1 MERKKK
7 APRHLGPQLKA
18 VIRRQPTVFA
28 VYTVLRLIVLATLVS
43 SIIRGEYES
52 AFICLLVLGLFVL
65 PFFIQ
70 QNFGIEL
77 PSTLEIIILLF
88 IFASEILG
96 ELKCYFITY
105 PHWDSMLHTT
115 TGFLCAATGFALI
128 DILNR
133 NSKIKF
139 QLSPIYVAVAAFC
152 FSMTVGVLWEF
163 FEFGMD
169 RLFMMDMQKDTVVN
183 SITSV
188 MLDPTNSNIPV
199 TIDGITSV
207 TINGQ
212 ELGLGGYLDIG
223 LYDTMGDLFV
233 NFIGAVVFSTI
244 GYFYIKQRGKGKL
257 AKAFIPTITEEKRA
271 AELPEGTE
279 ALPEGTEALPEGT
292 EESE

>member
-1 MERKKK
+1 MTRRKGYTMERKKK

-169 RLFMMDMQKDTVVN
+169 RLFLMDMQ
-183 SITSV
+183 
-188 MLDPTNSNIPV
+188 
-199 TIDGITSV
+199 
-207 TINGQ
+207 
-212 ELGLGGYLDIG
+212 
-223 LYDTMGDLFV
+223 
-233 NFIGAVVFSTI
+233 
-244 GYFYIKQRGKGKL
+244 
-257 AKAFIPTITEEKRA
+257 
-271 AELPEGTE
+271 
-279 ALPEGTEALPEGT
+279 
-292 EESE
+292 

>member
-1 MERKKK
+1 MK
-7 APRHLGPQLKA
+7 RHPKTPPTGQQLKA
-18 VIRRQPTVFA
+18 VIKRQPAVFTV
-28 VYTVLRLIVLATLVS
+28 YMVLRLIVLATLVS
-43 SIIRGEYES
+43 SILRGEYES
-52 AFICLLVLGLFVL
+52 AFICLLVLALFML

-88 IFASEILG
+88 IFAAEILG
-96 ELKCYFITY
+96 ELKCYFITFS
-105 PHWDSMLHTT
+105 HWDSMLHTA

-133 NSKIKF
+133 NSRIKF
-139 QLSPIYVAVAAFC
+139 QLSPIYVALTAFC

-169 RLFMMDMQKDTVVN
+169 RLFLMDMQKDTVVQ

-207 TINGQ
+207 AVNGQ
-212 ELGLGGYLDIG
+212 DLGFDGYLDIG
-223 LYDTMGDLFV
+223 LYDTMEDLFV
-233 NFIGAVVFSTI
+233 NFVGAVVFSTI
-244 GYFYIKQRGKGKL
+244 GYFYIKHRGQGKL
-257 AKAFIPTITEEKRA
+257 AKAFIPTITETD
-271 AELPEGTE
+271 AETPSLPENTPEDTPETE
-279 ALPEGTEALPEGT
+279 
-292 EESE
+292 

>member
-1 MERKKK
+1 MEMTRRKGYTMERKKK

-52 AFICLLVLGLFVL
+52 AFICLLVLGLFLL

-139 QLSPIYVAVAAFC
+139 Q
-152 FSMTVGVLWEF
+152 
-163 FEFGMD
+163 
-169 RLFMMDMQKDTVVN
+169 
-183 SITSV
+183 
-188 MLDPTNSNIPV
+188 PTNSNIPV

-257 AKAFIPTITEEKRA
+257 AKAFIPTITEEERT
-271 AELPEGTE
+271 AE
-279 ALPEGTEALPEGT
+279 LPEGTEALPEGT